1 MRFSKQTKH
10 LLYWQSEWF
19 RRFIR
24 TTYHLFNRKAY
35 YKWKMKQI
43 RGHTASLII
52 FDDIFKAGTND

>member
-1 MRFSKQTKH
+1 MLSKETKH

-35 YKWKMKQI
+35 YKWKTKQI
-43 RGHTASLII
+43 RGYTANLIV
-52 FDDIFKAGTND
+52 FDDTF